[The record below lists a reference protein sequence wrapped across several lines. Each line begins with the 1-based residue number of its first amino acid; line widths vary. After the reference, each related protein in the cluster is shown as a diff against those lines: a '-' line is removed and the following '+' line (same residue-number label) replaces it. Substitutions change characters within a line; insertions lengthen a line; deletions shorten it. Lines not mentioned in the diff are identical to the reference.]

1 MDQQM
6 LIGNAKDVEYQA
18 SVSDDSMEYMKTV
31 IAFSNS
37 GGGRIVFGV
46 SADGK
51 EAVGIPRESVFEK
64 MDTIAKV
71 IKESSEPVIT
81 PNMMIQ
87 SVDGKAVILMDIPGG
102 VKGPFF
108 LKNENALLGTYIR
121 EDHVTKAAD
130 IEMLKQLIIGG
141 KEIAF
146 DQRKLPDVVL
156 QDDEMQRLCDQMQDV
171 ALRRAI
177 TPEQKRAVKP
187 ITKET
192 LNDWG
197 VIVEEDGKTYAT
209 NAYALLTNQCNL
221 PPVIQC
227 AVFKTENRS
236 VFLDRREIRGT
247 VQSQMEQA
255 FQYVLEKIN
264 MGATFDG
271 AYREDVYEL
280 PPDSLRELIAN
291 AIVHRSYTE
300 AESIQ
305 IAIFQD
311 RVEITSPGA
320 LLRGVTINKMK
331 QGCSKLRNRS
341 LAQAFAYMN
350 LIEKWGSGIPRILQE
365 CRAYGLQEPEIIDFN
380 GDVRINIYRQNVH
393 APEAV
398 KQERPAATVQP
409 REEAPKA
416 APEPPKA
423 APAMPEQPVSSAQA
437 APAAPV
443 VPEQPQ
449 MPEPQRAP
457 EPSAE
462 EPVHSL
468 HDRYGNPIMP
478 QHEQEPEAQPRRDIP
493 SYQRSPIQQQHGTG
507 LRPFPSQLSGQDDD
521 NRWNPSTPSR
531 MGSSDGKKRILQP
544 SRK

>member
-18 SVSDDSMEYMKTV
+18 EVADDYMAYMKTV
-31 IAFSNS
+31 IAFANG
-37 GGGRIVFGV
+37 GGGRMVFGV
-46 SADGK
+46 SADGR

-64 MDTIAKV
+64 MDTISKR
-71 IKESSEPVIT
+71 IHESCEPAIE

-87 SVDGKAVILMDIPGG
+87 SVDGKAVILMDIPAGT
-102 VKGPFF
+102 KGPYF

-121 EDHVTKAAD
+121 EEHVTKPAG
-130 IEMLKQLIIGG
+130 IEMLKKLIIGG
-141 KEIAF
+141 KEVAF
-146 DQRKLPDVVL
+146 DQQRLPDVVL
-156 QDDEMQRLCDQMQDV
+156 QDDEIQHLCDQMQDV
-171 ALRRAI
+171 ALRRAL

-192 LNDWG
+192 LADWG

-227 AVFKTENRS
+227 ALFKTENRS

-331 QGCSKLRNRS
+331 KGCSKVRNRS

-365 CRAYGLQEPEIIDFN
+365 CKAYGLEEPEIIDFN
-380 GDVRINIYRQNVH
+380 GDVRVNLYRRKAAEHPAEEKAPQAAQESAPAAAPQPAPQP
-393 APEAV
+393 APESA
-398 KQERPAATVQP
+398 PQP
-409 REEAPKA
+409 
-416 APEPPKA
+416 APEP
-423 APAMPEQPVSSAQA
+423 APQPAPEPSHQA
-437 APAAPV
+437 K
-443 VPEQPQ
+443 
-449 MPEPQRAP
+449 PEPQRPSWQPAP
-457 EPSAE
+457 QEERPAYARESA
-462 EPVHSL
+462 
-468 HDRYGNPIMP
+468 P
-478 QHEQEPEAQPRRDIP
+478 QND
-493 SYQRSPIQQQHGTG
+493 G
-507 LRPFPSQLSGQDDD
+507 LRPFPSQLVGDDSR
-521 NRWNPSTPSR
+521 RWNPSSTTLSNATSP
-531 MGSSDGKKRILQP
+531 KKRMLQP
-544 SRK
+544 SKK

>member
-18 SVSDDSMEYMKTV
+18 EVADDYMAYMKTV
-31 IAFSNS
+31 IAFANG
-37 GGGRIVFGV
+37 GGGRMVFGV
-46 SADGK
+46 SADGR

-64 MDTIAKV
+64 MDTISKR
-71 IKESSEPVIT
+71 IHESCEPAIE

-87 SVDGKAVILMDIPGG
+87 SVDGKAVILMDIPAGT
-102 VKGPFF
+102 KGPYF

-121 EDHVTKAAD
+121 EEHVTKPAG
-130 IEMLKQLIIGG
+130 IEMLKKLIIGG
-141 KEIAF
+141 KEVAF
-146 DQRKLPDVVL
+146 DQQKLPDVVL
-156 QDDEMQRLCDQMQDV
+156 QDDEIQHLCDQMQDV
-171 ALRRAI
+171 ALRRAL
-177 TPEQKRAVKP
+177 TPEQKRAVNP

-192 LNDWG
+192 LKEWN
-197 VIVEEDGKTYAT
+197 IIAEEDGKTYAT

-221 PPVIQC
+221 PPIIQC

-236 VFLDRREIRGT
+236 IFLDRREIRGT

-305 IAIFQD
+305 IAIFHD

-331 QGCSKLRNRS
+331 KGCSKVRNRS

-365 CRAYGLQEPEIIDFN
+365 CKAYGLEEPEIIDFN
-380 GDVRINIYRQNVH
+380 GDVRINLYRR
-393 APEAV
+393 
-398 KQERPAATVQP
+398 KAAEHPV
-409 REEAPKA
+409 EEKAPKA
-416 APEPPKA
+416 AQE
-423 APAMPEQPVSSAQA
+423 S
-437 APAAPV
+437 APAAAPQPAPQPA
-443 VPEQPQ
+443 PEPAPEPAPQPAPQ
-449 MPEPQRAP
+449 PTPQPAPEPSYQAKPEPQRPSWQPAP
-457 EPSAE
+457 QEERPAYARESA
-462 EPVHSL
+462 
-468 HDRYGNPIMP
+468 P
-478 QHEQEPEAQPRRDIP
+478 QND
-493 SYQRSPIQQQHGTG
+493 G
-507 LRPFPSQLSGQDDD
+507 LRPFPSQLVGDDRR
-521 NRWNPSTPSR
+521 RWNPSSTILSNATSP
-531 MGSSDGKKRILQP
+531 KKRMLQP
-544 SRK
+544 SKK

>member
-18 SVSDDSMEYMKTV
+18 EVADDYMAYMKTV
-31 IAFSNS
+31 IAFANG
-37 GGGRIVFGV
+37 GGGRMVFGV
-46 SADGK
+46 SADGR
-51 EAVGIPRESVFEK
+51 EAVGIPRESVFEQ
-64 MDTIAKV
+64 MDTISKR
-71 IKESSEPVIT
+71 IHESCEPAIE

-87 SVDGKAVILMDIPGG
+87 SVDGKAVILMDIPAGT
-102 VKGPFF
+102 KGPYF

-121 EDHVTKAAD
+121 EEHVTKPAG
-130 IEMLKQLIIGG
+130 IEMLKKLIIGG
-141 KEIAF
+141 KEVAF
-146 DQRKLPDVVL
+146 DQQKLPDVVL
-156 QDDEMQRLCDQMQDV
+156 KDDEIQHLCDQMQDV
-171 ALRRAI
+171 ALRRAL
-177 TPEQKRAVKP
+177 TPEQKRAVNP

-192 LNDWG
+192 LKEWN
-197 VIVEEDGKTYAT
+197 IITEEDGKTYAT

-221 PPVIQC
+221 PPIIQC

-236 VFLDRREIRGT
+236 IFLDRREIRGT

-305 IAIFQD
+305 IAIFHD

-331 QGCSKLRNRS
+331 KGCSKVRNRS

-365 CRAYGLQEPEIIDFN
+365 CKAYGLEEPEIIDFN
-380 GDVRINIYRQNVH
+380 GDVRINLYRRKAAEH
-393 APEAV
+393 PAEEKAPQAA
-398 KQERPAATVQP
+398 QESAPAAAPQP
-409 REEAPKA
+409 APQP
-416 APEPPKA
+416 APEP
-423 APAMPEQPVSSAQA
+423 APQLAPEPAPQPAPEPSYQA
-437 APAAPV
+437 K
-443 VPEQPQ
+443 
-449 MPEPQRAP
+449 PEPQRPSWQPAP
-457 EPSAE
+457 QEERPAYARESA
-462 EPVHSL
+462 
-468 HDRYGNPIMP
+468 P
-478 QHEQEPEAQPRRDIP
+478 QND
-493 SYQRSPIQQQHGTG
+493 G
-507 LRPFPSQLSGQDDD
+507 LRPFPSQLVGDGSR
-521 NRWNPSTPSR
+521 RWNPSSTILSNATSP
-531 MGSSDGKKRILQP
+531 KKRMLQP
-544 SRK
+544 SKK

>member
-18 SVSDDSMEYMKTV
+18 EVADDYMAYMKTV
-31 IAFSNS
+31 IAFANG
-37 GGGRIVFGV
+37 GGGRMVFGV
-46 SADGK
+46 SADGR
-51 EAVGIPRESVFEK
+51 EAVGIPRESVFEQ
-64 MDTIAKV
+64 MDTISKR
-71 IKESSEPVIT
+71 IHESCEPAIE

-87 SVDGKAVILMDIPGG
+87 SVDGKAVILMDIPAGT
-102 VKGPFF
+102 KGPYF

-121 EDHVTKAAD
+121 EEHVTKPAG
-130 IEMLKQLIIGG
+130 IEMLKKLIIGG
-141 KEIAF
+141 KEVAF
-146 DQRKLPDVVL
+146 DQQKLPDVVL
-156 QDDEMQRLCDQMQDV
+156 KDDEIQHLCDQMQDV
-171 ALRRAI
+171 ALRRAL
-177 TPEQKRAVKP
+177 TPEQKRAVNP

-192 LNDWG
+192 LKEWN
-197 VIVEEDGKTYAT
+197 IIAEEDGKTYAT

-221 PPVIQC
+221 PPIIQC

-236 VFLDRREIRGT
+236 IFLDRREIRGT

-305 IAIFQD
+305 IAIFHD

-331 QGCSKLRNRS
+331 KGCSKVRNRS

-365 CRAYGLQEPEIIDFN
+365 CKAYGLEEPEIIDFN
-380 GDVRINIYRQNVH
+380 GDVRVNIYRR
-393 APEAV
+393 
-398 KQERPAATVQP
+398 KAAEHPVEGT
-409 REEAPKA
+409 APKA
-416 APEPPKA
+416 AQE
-423 APAMPEQPVSSAQA
+423 S
-437 APAAPV
+437 APAAAPQPAPQPA
-443 VPEQPQ
+443 PESAPQPAPEPAPQ
-449 MPEPQRAP
+449 PAPEPSYQAKPEPQRPSWQPAP
-457 EPSAE
+457 QEERPAYARESA
-462 EPVHSL
+462 
-468 HDRYGNPIMP
+468 P
-478 QHEQEPEAQPRRDIP
+478 QND
-493 SYQRSPIQQQHGTG
+493 G
-507 LRPFPSQLSGQDDD
+507 LRPFPSQLVGDDRR
-521 NRWNPSTPSR
+521 RWNPSSTILSNATSP
-531 MGSSDGKKRILQP
+531 KKRMLQP
-544 SRK
+544 SKK

>member
-18 SVSDDSMEYMKTV
+18 EVADDYMAYMKTV
-31 IAFSNS
+31 IAFANG
-37 GGGRIVFGV
+37 GGGRMVFGV
-46 SADGK
+46 SADGR

-64 MDTIAKV
+64 MDTISKR
-71 IKESSEPVIT
+71 IHESCEPAIE

-87 SVDGKAVILMDIPGG
+87 SVDGKAVILMDIPAGT
-102 VKGPFF
+102 KGPYF

-121 EDHVTKAAD
+121 EEHVTKPAG
-130 IEMLKQLIIGG
+130 IEMLKKLIIGG
-141 KEIAF
+141 KEVAF
-146 DQRKLPDVVL
+146 DQQKLPDVVL
-156 QDDEMQRLCDQMQDV
+156 KDDEIQHLCDQMQDV
-171 ALRRAI
+171 ALRRAL
-177 TPEQKRAVKP
+177 TPEQKRAVNP

-192 LNDWG
+192 LKEWN
-197 VIVEEDGKTYAT
+197 IIAEEDGKTYAT

-221 PPVIQC
+221 PPIIQC

-236 VFLDRREIRGT
+236 IFLDRREIRGT

-305 IAIFQD
+305 IAIFHD

-331 QGCSKLRNRS
+331 KGCSKVRNRS

-365 CRAYGLQEPEIIDFN
+365 CKAYGLEEPEIIDFN
-380 GDVRINIYRQNVH
+380 GDVRINLYRRKAAEH
-393 APEAV
+393 PAEEKAPQAA
-398 KQERPAATVQP
+398 QESAPAAAPQP
-409 REEAPKA
+409 APQP
-416 APEPPKA
+416 APEP
-423 APAMPEQPVSSAQA
+423 APQPAPEPAPQPTPQPAPETSYQA
-437 APAAPV
+437 K
-443 VPEQPQ
+443 
-449 MPEPQRAP
+449 PEPQRPSWQPAP
-457 EPSAE
+457 QEERPAYARESA
-462 EPVHSL
+462 
-468 HDRYGNPIMP
+468 P
-478 QHEQEPEAQPRRDIP
+478 QND
-493 SYQRSPIQQQHGTG
+493 G
-507 LRPFPSQLSGQDDD
+507 LRPFPSQLVGDDSR
-521 NRWNPSTPSR
+521 RWNPSSTTLSNATSP
-531 MGSSDGKKRILQP
+531 KKRMLQP
-544 SRK
+544 SKK

>member
-18 SVSDDSMEYMKTV
+18 EVADDYMAYMKTV
-31 IAFSNS
+31 IAFANG
-37 GGGRIVFGV
+37 GGGRMVFGE
-46 SADGK
+46 SADGR
-51 EAVGIPRESVFEK
+51 EAVGIPRESVFEQ
-64 MDTIAKV
+64 MDTISKR
-71 IKESSEPVIT
+71 IHESCEPAIE

-87 SVDGKAVILMDIPGG
+87 SVDGKAVILMDIPSGT
-102 VKGPFF
+102 KGPYF

-121 EDHVTKAAD
+121 EEHVTKPAG
-130 IEMLKQLIIGG
+130 IEMLKKLIIGG
-141 KEIAF
+141 KEVAL
-146 DQRKLPDVVL
+146 DQQKLPDVVL
-156 QDDEMQRLCDQMQDV
+156 KDDEIQHLCDQMQDV
-171 ALRRAI
+171 ALRRAL
-177 TPEQKRAVKP
+177 TPEQKRAVNP

-192 LNDWG
+192 LKEWN
-197 VIVEEDGKTYAT
+197 IIAEEDGKTYAT

-221 PPVIQC
+221 PPIIQC

-236 VFLDRREIRGT
+236 IFLDRREIRGT

-305 IAIFQD
+305 IAIFHD

-331 QGCSKLRNRS
+331 KGCSKVRNRS

-365 CRAYGLQEPEIIDFN
+365 CKAYGLEEPEIIDFN
-380 GDVRINIYRQNVH
+380 GDVRVNLYRRKAAEHPVEGT
-393 APEAV
+393 APQAA
-398 KQERPAATVQP
+398 QESAPAAAPQP
-409 REEAPKA
+409 APQP
-416 APEPPKA
+416 APEP
-423 APAMPEQPVSSAQA
+423 APQPAPEPAPQPAPEPSHQA
-437 APAAPV
+437 K
-443 VPEQPQ
+443 
-449 MPEPQRAP
+449 PEPQRPSWQPAP
-457 EPSAE
+457 QEERPAYARESA
-462 EPVHSL
+462 
-468 HDRYGNPIMP
+468 P
-478 QHEQEPEAQPRRDIP
+478 QKDGP
-493 SYQRSPIQQQHGTG
+493 
-507 LRPFPSQLSGQDDD
+507 RPFPSQLVGDDSR
-521 NRWNPSTPSR
+521 RWNPSSTTLSNATSP
-531 MGSSDGKKRILQP
+531 KKRMLQP
-544 SRK
+544 SKK

>member
-18 SVSDDSMEYMKTV
+18 EVADDYMAYMKTV
-31 IAFSNS
+31 IAFANG
-37 GGGRIVFGV
+37 GGGRMVFGV
-46 SADGK
+46 SADGR

-64 MDTIAKV
+64 MDTISKR
-71 IKESSEPVIT
+71 IHESCEPAIE

-87 SVDGKAVILMDIPGG
+87 SVDGKAVILMDIPAGT
-102 VKGPFF
+102 KGPYF

-121 EDHVTKAAD
+121 EEHVTKPAG
-130 IEMLKQLIIGG
+130 IEMLKKLIIGG
-141 KEIAF
+141 KEVAF
-146 DQRKLPDVVL
+146 DQQKLPDVVL
-156 QDDEMQRLCDQMQDV
+156 KDDEIQHLCDQMQDV
-171 ALRRAI
+171 ALRRAL
-177 TPEQKRAVKP
+177 TPEQKRAVNP

-192 LNDWG
+192 LKEWN
-197 VIVEEDGKTYAT
+197 IIAEEDGKTYAT

-221 PPVIQC
+221 PPIIQC

-236 VFLDRREIRGT
+236 IFLDRREIRGT

-305 IAIFQD
+305 IAIFHD

-331 QGCSKLRNRS
+331 KGCSKVRNRS

-365 CRAYGLQEPEIIDFN
+365 CKAYGLEEPEIIDFN
-380 GDVRINIYRQNVH
+380 GDVRVNIYRR
-393 APEAV
+393 
-398 KQERPAATVQP
+398 KAAEHPVEGT
-409 REEAPKA
+409 APKA
-416 APEPPKA
+416 AQE
-423 APAMPEQPVSSAQA
+423 S
-437 APAAPV
+437 APAAAP
-443 VPEQPQ
+443 QPAPQ
-449 MPEPQRAP
+449 PAPEPAPQPAP
-457 EPSAE
+457 EPSHQAE
-462 EPVHSL
+462 
-468 HDRYGNPIMP
+468 P
-478 QHEQEPEAQPRRDIP
+478 QRPSWQPDPQEERPAYARESAPQND
-493 SYQRSPIQQQHGTG
+493 G
-507 LRPFPSQLSGQDDD
+507 LRPFPSQLAGDGSR
-521 NRWNPSTPSR
+521 RWNPSSTILSNATSP
-531 MGSSDGKKRILQP
+531 KKRMLQP
-544 SRK
+544 SKK